1 MREPATELMPGLV
14 LVHGNRAEQLRD
26 VLVAWM
32 QHSPLAPLENECL
45 LVHSNGI
52 AQWLRLALAQDE
64 HGGIAAALDF
74 LLPSRFMWQAY
85 RSVLGAGAV
94 PENSPLDKDALVW
107 RLMRLLPTV
116 LDRPEY
122 AVLQRF
128 LADDADVRKRYQLAL
143 RLADLYDQYQVYR
156 ADWLQ
161 AWAEGRAVLPG
172 DRGQTQELP
181 ATQAWQAHLWRALLD
196 DLGQSD
202 GQAGGLVGRAAIHE
216 AFMDKVL
223 KTDAADRPAGLPRR
237 ILVFGISA
245 MPRQTFEALAGLS
258 RWVQILVCVHN
269 PCAHYWA
276 DILGDRDLLRA
287 RFRRQARRPG
297 MPDVL
302 DDTALHQQTHP
313 LLASWGRQGRDYI
326 GMLDDFDDPAQRARW
341 DPLFAVLHRRIDAFE
356 ALPGGSLLA
365 QLQDDIRDLRPLS
378 ETQARWPLVDP
389 QRDESIRFQVAHS
402 ALREVEILQ
411 DQLLAAFQADP
422 SLQPRDVI
430 VMVPDI
436 EAYAPHIQA
445 VFGLYGPRDWRH
457 IPYAL
462 ADRSSRRADPLVIVL
477 EQLLSLPRLRLG
489 INEVLEWLEVP
500 ALRQRFGIDA
510 EDLPLLQIWARESQ
524 IRWGLHADH
533 RATFELGQGPQAA
546 HRHTWGFGLQRML
559 LGYAA
564 GADAP
569 AWQGIE
575 PYDEP
580 AGLQAAA
587 LGGLAH
593 FLDTLDH
600 YWQRL
605 SEPASPAEWAS
616 CLQALLDDCFAPD
629 QDSDALVLNRF
640 REGLQDWLQQC
651 QAADLQEALPS
662 AIAAEHCLGW
672 LDQGGLSQR
681 FFAGAVTFATLMPMR
696 AIPFRRV
703 CLLGMQDGAF
713 PRIRPPSD
721 MDLMATHPRS
731 GDRSRRE
738 DDRYLFLEA
747 LLSAREQLSISWVG
761 HSIQDN
767 AEQPPSVLVAQLRE
781 HLDRGWRGADAQS
794 SLAEALTC
802 HHPLQPFS
810 RRYFPLQPARGPQG
824 LFTYAVEW
832 RTAQQDAVGRTQAAA
847 DAQADLPPLPPS
859 DAPLNLGRLSAFLA
873 HPIRHFFQQRL
884 QVSFQDAR
892 TALDE
897 DEPYVL
903 DQLERWHV
911 CQELMDAA
919 AAAQQGVSAQ
929 DARQDLLAPR
939 IEEAVEQGLQ
949 RLQRRGDL
957 VDGALGRVAVDVLR
971 RTLDQPL
978 TAYAQACE
986 DWPIQTAESLRLQTA
1001 PEGGMSF
1008 EDTLGGWRCNAQGD
1022 WCRVLLQASQL
1033 VNDKNRYRFKALLRA
1048 WVEHVAAH
1056 ALGGRALTTRLISP
1070 KGQLS
1075 FAPLPMDVAQAVWRD
1090 WLRYEHLG
1098 LQTGLPVEIHAA
1110 GAWLRS
1116 GADPHDDSAAWQVAQ
1131 EAYAQAV
1138 ERDLYLRRS
1147 HPDFDSLTRDRQFF
1161 TLAQALYGALS
1172 DSLPSDTRQRAPRK
1186 NST

>member
-1 MREPATELMPGLV
+1 MQVGDPVTELMPGLV

-32 QHSPLAPLENECL
+32 RHDSLGPLENECL

-52 AQWLRLALAQDE
+52 AQWLRLALAQAE
-64 HGGIAAALDF
+64 QGGIAAALDF

-94 PENSPLDKDALVW
+94 PEDSPLDKDALIW
-107 RLMRLLPTV
+107 RLMRLLPTL
-116 LDRPEY
+116 LDQPAY
-122 AVLQRF
+122 GVLQRF
-128 LADDADVRKRYQLAL
+128 LADDADVRKRYQLAG
-143 RLADLYDQYQVYR
+143 RLADLFDQYQVYR

-161 AWAEGRAVLPG
+161 AWSEGRTVLPDG
-172 DRGQTQELP
+172 RGQALDLP
-181 ATQAWQAHLWRALLD
+181 ETQAWQAHLWRALLD
-196 DLGQSD
+196 DLG
-202 GQAGGLVGRAAIHE
+202 GQAEGFVGRAATHE
-216 AFMDKVL
+216 AFMSKVL
-223 KTDAADRPAGLPRR
+223 SADAGDRPAGLPRR

-276 DILGDRDLLRA
+276 DIQGGRDLLRA

-297 MPDVL
+297 MPDRL

-341 DPLFAVLHRRIDAFE
+341 DPLFAALHRRIDAFE
-356 ALPGGSLLA
+356 ALPGASLLE

-378 ETQARWPLVDP
+378 ETRARWPAVDP
-389 QRDESIRFQVAHS
+389 LQDGSIRFQVAHS
-402 ALREVEILQ
+402 AQREIEILQ
-411 DQLLAAFQADP
+411 DQLLAAFQADAT
-422 SLQPRDVI
+422 LQPRDVI

-436 EAYAPHIQA
+436 EAYAPYIQA
-445 VFGLYGPRDWRH
+445 VFGLYGPRDRRH

-500 ALRQRFGIDA
+500 ALRQRFGIAA
-510 EDLPLLQIWARESQ
+510 EDLPLLQTWARESQ
-524 IRWGLHADH
+524 VRWGLHAAH
-533 RATFELGQGPQAA
+533 RSAFELDQNPQAA
-546 HRHTWGFGLQRML
+546 HRHTWHFGLQRML

-593 FLDTLDH
+593 FLDTLDR
-600 YWQRL
+600 YWQAL
-605 SEPASPAEWAS
+605 NEPASPAQWGV
-616 CLQALLDDCFAPD
+616 CLQALLDDFFAPD
-629 QDSDALVLNRF
+629 QDADALLLSRF

-651 QAADLQEALPS
+651 QAADLVEPLPS
-662 AIAAEHCLGW
+662 GIVAEHCLAW

-721 MDLMATHPRS
+721 MDLMAARPRP

-747 LLSAREQLSISWVG
+747 LLSAREQLSISWIG

-767 AEQPPSVLVAQLRE
+767 AEQPPSVLVAQLRD
-781 HLDRGWRGADAQS
+781 HLDRGWSSAPDGS
-794 SLAEALTC
+794 SLSDALTC

-810 RRYFPLQPARGPQG
+810 RRYFPRQPAAGPQG

-832 RTAQQDAVGRTQAAA
+832 RKAQESPEQSTAAA
-847 DAQADLPPLPPS
+847 VEVPPVRLTES
-859 DAPLNLGRLSAFLA
+859 SLSLVRLSAFLA
-873 HPIRHFFQQRL
+873 HPIQNFFQQRL

-892 TALDE
+892 VALNE
-897 DEPYVL
+897 DEPYMH
-903 DQLERWHV
+903 DGLERWRLS
-911 CQELMDAA
+911 QELLDAA
-919 AAAQQGVSAQ
+919 VASQSGTPVRDDLTQSIWQAVDQRLRRQQG
-929 DARQDLLAPR
+929 
-939 IEEAVEQGLQ
+939 
-949 RLQRRGDL
+949 RGDL
-957 VDGALGRVAVDVLR
+957 VDGALGRLTADALR
-971 RTLDQPL
+971 GMLDQPL
-978 TAYAQACE
+978 TLYIQACQ
-986 DWPIQTAESLRLQTA
+986 DWPVQIADPLRLRLDVPGPQGDDGA
-1001 PEGGMSF
+1001 F
-1008 EDTLGGWRCNAQGD
+1008 QDVLGSWRRNDQGD
-1022 WCRVLLQASQL
+1022 WCRVLLHASHL
-1033 VNDKNRYRFKALLRA
+1033 VDNRNRYRFKALLGA

-1056 ALGGRALTTRLISP
+1056 VQGRPLTTVLISP
-1070 KGQLS
+1070 KGQVI
-1075 FAPLPMDVAQAVWRD
+1075 FAPLEREAARQVWRD
-1090 WLRYEHLG
+1090 WWLHWHRG
-1098 LQTGLPVEIHAA
+1098 MQTALPIDVGAA
-1110 GAWLRS
+1110 GAWLRA
-1116 GADPHDDSAAWQVAQ
+1116 GADPQADSSACQAAR
-1131 EAYAQAV
+1131 EAYEQAV
-1138 ERDLYLRRS
+1138 ARDLYLRRAY
-1147 HPDFDSLTRDRQFF
+1147 PDFDTLSQDQQFF
-1161 TLAQALYGALS
+1161 ALARALYGALS
-1172 DSLPSDTRQRAPRK
+1172 DSLPDTRKRAAK
-1186 NST
+1186 GKAA

>member
-26 VLVAWM
+26 ILVAWM
-32 QHSPLAPLENECL
+32 QHDPLSPLENECL

-52 AQWLRLALAQDE
+52 AQWLRLALAQDDQ
-64 HGGIAAALDF
+64 GGIAAALDF

-94 PENSPLDKDALVW
+94 PEDSPLDKDALIW

-128 LADDADVRKRYQLAL
+128 LADDADVRKRYQLAG
-143 RLADLYDQYQVYR
+143 RLADLFDQYQVYR

-161 AWAEGRAVLPG
+161 AWSEGRTALPDG
-172 DRGQTQELP
+172 RGQSQELP

-196 DLGQSD
+196 DLGM
-202 GQAGGLVGRAAIHE
+202 QAAGVVGRAATHE
-216 AFMDKVL
+216 SFMASVL
-223 KTDAADRPAGLPRR
+223 SADAADRPAGLPRR

-276 DILGDRDLLRA
+276 DIQGDRDLLRA

-297 MPDVL
+297 MPEVL

-341 DPLFAVLHRRIDAFE
+341 DPLFAALHRRIDAFE
-356 ALPGGSLLA
+356 ELPGGSLLA

-378 ETQARWPLVDP
+378 ETRARWPTVDP
-389 QRDESIRFQVAHS
+389 LRDESIRFQVAHS
-402 ALREVEILQ
+402 AQREVEILQ

-422 SLQPRDVI
+422 ALQPRDVI

-436 EAYAPHIQA
+436 EAYAPYIQA

-500 ALRQRFGIDA
+500 ALRQRFGIAA
-510 EDLPLLQIWARESQ
+510 EDLPLLQTWAKESQ
-524 IRWGLHADH
+524 VRWGLHAAH
-533 RATFELGQGPQAA
+533 RATFELDQNPQAA
-546 HRHTWGFGLQRML
+546 HRHTWHFGLQRML

-580 AGLQAAA
+580 AGLQAAV

-593 FLDTLDH
+593 FLDALDR

-605 SEPASPAEWAS
+605 SESASPSQWGS
-616 CLQALLDDCFAPD
+616 CLQALLNDFFAPD
-629 QDSDALVLNRF
+629 QDADTLILSRF
-640 REGLQDWLQQC
+640 REGLQDWLQHC
-651 QAADLQEALPS
+651 QAAGLQEPLPS
-662 AIAAEHCLGW
+662 GIVAEHCLAW

-721 MDLMATHPRS
+721 MDLMATHPRP

-747 LLSAREQLSISWVG
+747 LLSAREQLSISWIG

-767 AEQPPSVLVAQLRE
+767 AEQPPSVLVAQLRD
-781 HLDRGWRGADAQS
+781 HLDRGWRSIQEGPLLS
-794 SLAEALTC
+794 EALTC

-810 RRYFPLQPARGPQG
+810 RRYFPRLPAAGPQG

-832 RTAQQDAVGRTQAAA
+832 RTAQRDAEQAQTATMGT
-847 DAQADLPPLPPS
+847 ADLPPLRLS
-859 DAPLNLGRLSAFLA
+859 DAPLTLSRLSAFLA
-873 HPIRHFFQQRL
+873 HPVRNFFQQRL
-884 QVSFQDAR
+884 QVSFQDASA
-892 TALDE
+892 ALDE
-897 DEPYVL
+897 DEPYAH
-903 DQLERWHV
+903 DALERWRL
-911 CQELMDAA
+911 CQELLDAA
-919 AAAQQGVSAQ
+919 VSAQRGVPAQ
-929 DARQDLLAPR
+929 DARRDSLTPSIWR
-939 IEEAVEQGLQ
+939 AVDQGLRRQ
-949 RLQRRGDL
+949 QRRGDL
-957 VDGALGRVAVDVLR
+957 VDGALGRVAADALR
-971 RTLDQPL
+971 SLLDQPL
-978 TAYAQACE
+978 AAYVQACE
-986 DWPIQTAESLRLQTA
+986 DWPVQAEDPLRLQVSV
-1001 PEGGMSF
+1001 PVLHDECRSVQ
-1008 EDTLGGWRCNAQGD
+1008 DVLDGWRRNDQGD
-1022 WCRVLLQASQL
+1022 WCRVLLQAGHL
-1033 VNDKNRYRFKALLRA
+1033 VSTKNRYRFKALLGA

-1056 ALGGRALTTRLISP
+1056 LQGRSLTTVLISP
-1070 KGQLS
+1070 KGQLV
-1075 FAPLPMDVAQAVWRD
+1075 FAPLPPDAARTIWQDWWLCWQRGMQAA
-1090 WLRYEHLG
+1090 
-1098 LQTGLPVEIHAA
+1098 LPIDANAA

-1116 GADPHDDSAAWQVAQ
+1116 GADPQADSSACQAARD
-1131 EAYAQAV
+1131 AYAQAL
-1138 ERDLYLRRS
+1138 ERDLYLRRCY
-1147 HPDFDSLTRDRQFF
+1147 PDFDALSQDQRFF
-1161 TLAQALYGALS
+1161 ALARTLYGALS
-1172 DSLPSDTRQRAPRK
+1172 DSLPADTRKRATK
-1186 NST
+1186 GSAA